1 MHVGRNNNN
10 VGSGNRCTASI
21 ANVLCGIFCPVYHN
35 IEQFNFVG
43 QLTLQLLS
51 SHYVGEP
58 LHSVI
63 QCVVC

>member
-1 MHVGRNNNN
+1 MHVRRNSNN
-10 VGSGNRCTASI
+10 VGSGNGGKASI
-21 ANVLCGIFCPVYHN
+21 ANVLCGIFRSVYHT
-35 IEQFNFVG
+35 EQFNFVG

-51 SHYVGEP
+51 SHYVSEP